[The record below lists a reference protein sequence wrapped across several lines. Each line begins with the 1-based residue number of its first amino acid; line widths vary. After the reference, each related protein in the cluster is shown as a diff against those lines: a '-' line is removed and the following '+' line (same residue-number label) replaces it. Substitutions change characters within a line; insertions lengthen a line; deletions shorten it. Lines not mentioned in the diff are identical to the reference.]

1 MRVLIAS
8 DDTALVAA
16 LLSSLRHRGHAM
28 IAVGSAADAEAAL
41 AMHDFDLV
49 VLDLTLAHTGGA
61 SLVRGLRARSRDVPL
76 VALAIGCEGRE
87 RIAALDAGADDCVGR
102 PFSIDEIHA
111 RIRVWSRRDFGSGQR
126 LVRHGPLSF
135 DVVDRVAYFQR
146 TPLKL
151 SRLELTLMEALM
163 RRAGRSVS
171 KDVLIGQLH
180 DGGFETSMNG
190 LEVYMHRLRKK
201 LPPGP
206 ARIATRRGIGYC
218 LEMDSEPQLSQRQ
231 DGPVPAQAISCL

>member
-8 DDTALVAA
+8 DDIALVAA
-16 LLSSLRHRGHAM
+16 LLSLLRHRGHAM
-28 IAVGSAADAEAAL
+28 VPVDSAADTEAAL

-49 VLDLTLAHTGGA
+49 VLDLALAHMNGA
-61 SLVRGLRARSRDVPL
+61 SLVRGLRERSRDLPL

-87 RIAALDAGADDCVGR
+87 RIEALDAGAEDCVGR
-102 PFSIDEIHA
+102 PFSIEEIHA
-111 RIRVWSRRDFGSGQR
+111 HIRVWSRRDFGSGQR
-126 LVRHGPLSF
+126 LVRQGPLSF

-146 TPLKL
+146 RPLML

-163 RRAGRSVS
+163 RLAGRSVS
-171 KDVLIGQLH
+171 KDVLIGQLQ

-190 LEVYMHRLRKK
+190 LEVCMHRLRKK

-206 ARIATRRGIGYC
+206 ARISTRRGIGYC
-218 LEMDSEPQLSQRQ
+218 LEMEVDHQRSQRK
-231 DGPVPAQAISCL
+231 DDPVPAQALSCR